1 MSGSLDKLDKK
12 KAQLKH
18 QLDTAREN
26 GDENKIKTI
35 SALLN
40 KNSSKRDNTIKYS
53 KIARENPREDH
64 KGKKKR
70 RADETIVDEKEE
82 YQEKKEEEALGDPRV
97 AIYDELV
104 ARKDPAEPN

>member
-1 MSGSLDKLDKK
+1 MD
-12 KAQLKH
+12 A
-18 QLDTAREN
+18 ARER
-26 GDENKIKTI
+26 GDEKAMETI
-35 SALLN
+35 SRFLN
-40 KNSSKRDNTIKYS
+40 KSTRKREEAIKYS

-104 ARKDPAEPN
+104 ARKDPAERN

>member
-1 MSGSLDKLDKK
+1 MSGSLDKLDEK

-18 QLDTAREN
+18 QLDTAREK
-26 GDENKIKTI
+26 GDEKAMQTI
-35 SALLN
+35 SGFLN
-40 KNSSKRDNTIKYS
+40 KNSHTIKYS

-82 YQEKKEEEALGDPRV
+82 YQEKKEEEALGDLRQP
-97 AIYDELV
+97 IYDELV
-104 ARKDPAEPN
+104 ARKDPAERN